1 MMENVYFGAAKL
13 TLDEITFACRDL
25 LPLDYSWWI
34 AKHTHVSAS
43 HATPFISII
52 RCSQLCRNET
62 RNMIH
67 SITLRA
73 LWNTLDSLLQL
84 LFFAQAEIDV
94 AIFKL
99 AFQTG
104 TSLNLCNTR
113 WNRFIYYFW
122 YHLLCINNNLFKFIS
137 LEIHTKRV

>member
-25 LPLDYSWWI
+25 PPGTPLDYSWWV

-67 SITLRA
+67 SITLWA
-73 LWNTLDSLLQL
+73 L
-84 LFFAQAEIDV
+84 FVI
-94 AIFKL
+94 L
-99 AFQTG
+99 A
-104 TSLNLCNTR
+104 L
-113 WNRFIYYFW
+113 
-122 YHLLCINNNLFKFIS
+122 K
-137 LEIHTKRV
+137 HT